1 MFLEGGSAL
10 PVDSFRVIS
19 EGSLAHVQEQRVPV
33 REGQEV
39 TVELEFSLTY
49 SPRDAVG
56 YVDGYM
62 IIVEG
67 GRQHLGK
74 RRKVRITEIARTGAR
89 ATVLKKDVKEEK
101 AAKEDQ
107 DAN

>member
-1 MFLEGGSAL
+1 M
-10 PVDSFRVIS
+10 
-19 EGSLAHVQEQRVPV
+19 

-39 TVELEFSLTY
+39 TLELEFSLTY

-62 IIVEG
+62 VIVEG

-74 RRKVRITEIARTGAR
+74 RRKVRITETARTGAR
-89 ATVLKKDVKEEK
+89 ATVVKPRRRRGSGPRLTRDGSGSELLSPARLAIISCRCLLGVTNDEVR
-101 AAKEDQ
+101 
-107 DAN
+107 